1 MDFLSYV
8 NEKNLV
14 FGIIITSVITFIGFV
29 IYPSLAI
36 LTWADIYLI
45 IGLIIS
51 EIFVFKARKE
61 SQQFIK
67 TGVLVGLGGGGFSSL
82 FISIYWWILYS
93 NNLGYNIIN
102 FFLILSQ
109 TIIFYLLYGIIIG
122 YLFGTIYMRKEPRSD
137 SLEF

>member
-102 FFLILSQ
+102 FFRILSQ